1 MNKNMLHTALLSM
14 FVVAPALVAGA
25 CSDDAINYSS
35 PVGISLQ
42 FKSSDVVAGRILI
55 DKNINTES
63 GNPYGAFVKTA
74 ETKIGGTPGRID
86 VVSAT
91 LTVDSSSNQVTRLG
105 EVFAG
110 ECKLSFVLN
119 SGNAPLAVATRTMV
133 AADPAGPVTLTA
145 AFDSA
150 TLDSVQYAQLVAG
163 SFKVALDCVTAA
175 PFASLSATADIKATF
190 TFGAYE

>member
-1 MNKNMLHTALLSM
+1 MNKNTLRAAFMTM
-14 FVVAPALVAGA
+14 FAVAPALGAVA
-25 CSDDAINYSS
+25 CSDDAINYSE

-74 ETKIGGTPGRID
+74 ETKLGAAPGRID
-86 VVSAT
+86 VASAT
-91 LTVDSSSNQVTRLG
+91 LTVESSSKQVTRLG
-105 EVFAG
+105 EIFTG
-110 ECKLSFVLN
+110 DCKLSFVLN
-119 SGNAPLAVATRTMV
+119 TGNVPLAVATRTMAV
-133 AADPAGPVTLTA
+133 ADTAGPVTFTA

-150 TLDSVQYAQLVAG
+150 TLDDAQYAQLVAG
-163 SFKVALDCVTAA
+163 SFKVALDCATAST
-175 PFASLSATADIKATF
+175 FAGLGATADLKATF